1 MAESHIVSGL
11 TKKRAELLGQIEAHQ
26 KEIQR
31 ISEMLLHVYH
41 TIKLFSPEF
50 DLRSVKSKRTNQRNP
65 YFGRGELQSL
75 VLTCLREAKEPMNYK
90 DLMMKVLDIKGIDSS
105 VGNDISPSFIKVL
118 NRLRDKGIIIA
129 HSNHRP
135 HLWGI
140 AD

>member
-31 ISEMLLHVYH
+31 ISEMLLHVDH

-65 YFGRGELQSL
+65 YFGRGELQAL
-75 VLTCLREAKEPMNYK
+75 VLTCLREAQSPMNYK
-90 DLMMKVLDIKGIDSS
+90 EIVVQILEIKGMDESLGDE
-105 VGNDISPSFIKVL
+105 VSPSLIKVL
-118 NRLRDKGIIIA
+118 NRLRLKGFIAAIGKQRPYLWEIIT
-129 HSNHRP
+129 
-135 HLWGI
+135 
-140 AD
+140 

>member
-1 MAESHIVSGL
+1 M
-11 TKKRAELLGQIEAHQ
+11 
-26 KEIQR
+26 
-31 ISEMLLHVYH
+31 
-41 TIKLFSPEF
+41 
-50 DLRSVKSKRTNQRNP
+50 
-65 YFGRGELQSL
+65 
-75 VLTCLREAKEPMNYK
+75 VLTCLREANEPMNYK